1 MAMRAYNTPF
11 DRGGTRAMD
20 ARKANDRIAEKAEQL
35 RFVSRVPMLCEC
47 SETSCR
53 RIVMIGLSDYFA
65 LRRSEDSVLTAPGHQ
80 VEGTALE
87 TQTSEYEVRRVD
99 CRGDSEDDRRY
110 A

>member
-1 MAMRAYNTPF
+1 
-11 DRGGTRAMD
+11 MD

-47 SETSCR
+47 SETPCR

-87 TQTSEYEVRRVD
+87 TKTSEYEVRRVD
-99 CRGDSEDDRRY
+99 RRGDSEDDRRY

>member
-1 MAMRAYNTPF
+1 
-11 DRGGTRAMD
+11 MD

-47 SETSCR
+47 SEPTCR
-53 RIVMIGLSDYFA
+53 TIVMIGLADYHA
-65 LRRSEDSVLTAPGHQ
+65 IRRSDDSLLTAPGHR

-87 TQTSEYEVRRVD
+87 TQTAQYEVRRLGRSD
-99 CRGDSEDDRRY
+99 EGNGDRRS